1 MQSAETGPIGA
12 RGAASPAD
20 PRPDLL
26 GLPPAGLRAA
36 LGELIDRPFRADQI
50 FQSLHVRGVRDFAAM
65 TDLGKE
71 LRTRLAER
79 FRIGWPEIASRAP
92 SADGT
97 CKYLLRLHDGAT
109 IEAVDIPDRARRTL
123 CISSQA
129 GCALACTFCVTGFWG
144 AGRNLT
150 AGEIVSQVLAI
161 RADGTSPRGDGDEV
175 CDSAGDAAGA
185 GGAPSPPGL
194 RLVFMG
200 MGEPLLNLAALR
212 PAIEILAHSISLR
225 RITVSTAGV
234 VPGIEELAGWERRP
248 NLAVSLHAPD
258 DERRSRVM
266 PINRSY
272 PLAELLAALRRYP
285 LERGRKITF
294 EYLLIRDWNDAPA
307 DADRVVKLLS
317 GLHAK
322 VNLIPINPDP
332 VLGETMVP
340 PSPAQ
345 VEVFQRRL
353 LERGMTVTVRRPRGD
368 DVSAACGQLRAFGRD
383 PRGVRARSKSLPRA

>member
-1 MQSAETGPIGA
+1 MTVQDTETTSVRASA
-12 RGAASPAD
+12 AAGSPTD

-26 GLPPAGLRAA
+26 GLAPADLREA
-36 LGELIDRPFRADQI
+36 LGELSDRPFRAEQI
-50 FQSLHVRGVRDFAAM
+50 FQALHVRGVRDFAAM
-65 TDLGKE
+65 TDLRKD
-71 LRTRLAER
+71 LRERLAER

-109 IEAVDIPDRARRTL
+109 IEAVDIPDGGRRTL

-129 GCALACTFCVTGFWG
+129 GCALACSFCVTGFWG

-161 RADGTSPRGDGDEV
+161 RADRQPQGAASPV
-175 CDSAGDAAGA
+175 P
-185 GGAPSPPGL
+185 GGSPGGPPAEGL

-200 MGEPLLNLAALR
+200 MGEPLLNLAGLR
-212 PAIEILAHSISLR
+212 PALDVLGRTISLR

-258 DERRSRVM
+258 DERRSQAM

-272 PLAELLAALRRYP
+272 PLSELLAALRRYP

-294 EYLLIRDWNDAPA
+294 EYLLIRGWNDAVA
-307 DADRVVKLLS
+307 DADRLVKLVA
-317 GLHAK
+317 GLRAK

-332 VLGETMVP
+332 VLGDAMVP
-340 PSPAQ
+340 PAEAQ
-345 VEVFQRRL
+345 VEAFRRRL
-353 LERGMTVTVRRPRGD
+353 IQRGMTVTVRRRRGD

-383 PRGVRARSKSLPRA
+383 PRGFRGRSGRKQA

>member
-1 MQSAETGPIGA
+1 VRDAETTSVQVRA
-12 RGAASPAD
+12 AAASAAD

-26 GLPPAGLRAA
+26 GLPPESLREA
-36 LGELIDRPFRADQI
+36 LGELSDRPFRAEQI
-50 FQSLHVRGVRDFAAM
+50 FQALHVRGVREFAAM
-65 TDLGKE
+65 TDLHKD
-71 LRTRLAER
+71 LRARLAER
-79 FRIGWPEIASRAP
+79 FRIGWPEIAARAP

-109 IEAVDIPDRARRTL
+109 IEAVDIPDGGRRTL

-129 GCALACTFCVTGFWG
+129 GCALACSFCVTGFWG

-161 RADGTSPRGDGDEV
+161 RADRQP
-175 CDSAGDAAGA
+175 AGA
-185 GGAPSPPGL
+185 PPAAAAPVRGASPGRPPAEGL

-200 MGEPLLNLAALR
+200 MGEPLLNLAGLR
-212 PAIEILAHSISLR
+212 PALDILSRTISLR

-234 VPGIEELAGWERRP
+234 VPGIEELAAWDRRP

-258 DERRSRVM
+258 DERRSQVM

-272 PLAELLAALRRYP
+272 PLSELLAALRRYP

-294 EYLLIRDWNDAPA
+294 EYLLIRGWNDAVA
-307 DADRVVKLLS
+307 DADRLVKLVA
-317 GLHAK
+317 GLRAK

-332 VLGETMVP
+332 VLGDAMVP
-340 PSPAQ
+340 PSEAR
-345 VEVFQRRL
+345 VEAFQRRL
-353 LERGMTVTVRRPRGD
+353 IQRGMTVTVRRRRGD

-383 PRGVRARSKSLPRA
+383 PRGFRGKADRKQA

>member
-1 MQSAETGPIGA
+1 MPTEPNPHPAE
-12 RGAASPAD
+12 
-20 PRPDLL
+20 PRQDLL
-26 GLPPAGLRAA
+26 GLGPERLRAT
-36 LGELIDRPFRADQI
+36 LGELIDRPYRAEQI
-50 FQSLHVRGVRDFAAM
+50 FHALHVRGVRDFAAM
-65 TDLGKE
+65 TELDKQ

-109 IEAVDIPDRARRTL
+109 IEAVDIPDGRRRTL

-129 GCALACTFCVTGFWG
+129 GCALACSFCVTGFWG

-161 RADGTSPRGDGDEV
+161 RADRQVVAPQDSSTEASSQGAGTSYGPLPAE
-175 CDSAGDAAGA
+175 
-185 GGAPSPPGL
+185 GL

-200 MGEPLLNLAALR
+200 MGEPLLNLDSLRQALD
-212 PAIEILAHSISLR
+212 ILVRTISWR

-234 VPGIEELAGWERRP
+234 VPGIDELAGWEKRP

-258 DERRSRVM
+258 DRRRSQVM

-272 PLAELLAALRRYP
+272 PLPELLAALRRYP

-294 EYLLIRDWNDAPA
+294 EYLLIRGWNDAVA
-307 DADRVVKLLS
+307 DADGVVKLLA
-317 GLHAK
+317 GLRAK

-332 VLGETMVP
+332 VLGDSMVP
-340 PSPAQ
+340 PAVAQ
-345 VEVFQRRL
+345 VEAFRQRL
-353 LERGMTVTVRRPRGD
+353 IQRGMTVTVRRRRGD

-383 PRGVRARSKSLPRA
+383 PRGFKGKPGRQQQA

>member
-1 MQSAETGPIGA
+1 MTVRENLTTSAGEP
-12 RGAASPAD
+12 AAAALAPRD

-26 GLPPAGLRAA
+26 GLSPEGLREA
-36 LGELIDRPFRADQI
+36 LGELSDRPFRAEQI
-50 FQSLHVRGVRDFAAM
+50 FQALHVRGVREFAAM
-65 TDLGKE
+65 TDLRQD
-71 LRTRLAER
+71 LRQRLAER

-109 IEAVDIPDRARRTL
+109 IEAVDIPDGGRRTL
-123 CISSQA
+123 CLSSQA

-150 AGEIVSQVLAI
+150 AGEFVSQVLAI
-161 RADGTSPRGDGDEV
+161 RADRQPPGAASPAPGG
-175 CDSAGDAAGA
+175 AAGVPA
-185 GGAPSPPGL
+185 AEGV

-212 PAIEILAHSISLR
+212 PALDILGRTVSLR
-225 RITVSTAGV
+225 RITISTAGV

-258 DERRSRVM
+258 DERRSQAM

-272 PLAELLAALRRYP
+272 PLSELLAALRRYP

-294 EYLLIRDWNDAPA
+294 EYLLIRGWNDAVA
-307 DADRVVKLLS
+307 DADRLVKLVA
-317 GLHAK
+317 GLRAK

-332 VLGETMVP
+332 VLGDAMVP
-340 PSPAQ
+340 PAEAQ
-345 VEVFQRRL
+345 VEAFQRRL
-353 LERGMTVTVRRPRGD
+353 IQRGMTVTVRRRRGD

-383 PRGVRARSKSLPRA
+383 PRGFPVRSGGKRQA